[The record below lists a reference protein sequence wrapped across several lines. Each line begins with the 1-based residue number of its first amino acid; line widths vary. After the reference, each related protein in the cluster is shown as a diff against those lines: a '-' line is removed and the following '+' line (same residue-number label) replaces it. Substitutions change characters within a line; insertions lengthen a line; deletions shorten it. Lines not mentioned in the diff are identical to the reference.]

1 MKHYI
6 INNKLI
12 DEGAND
18 YQVCFEDMAK
28 FYKVAAKAEID
39 EMKTFLANGDW
50 YGFKNIIYQVLE
62 AKVK

>member
-28 FYKVAAKAEID
+28 FYNVADKTEID

-50 YGFKNIIYQVLE
+50 YEFKKIIYQVLE